1 MQRVVPIFVDDV
13 HFQKTTFLLY
23 LNEDYAYAL
32 FAESTAEGVK
42 GFHTSDFY
50 FVENMIAKLQ
60 YLYKLRSQ
68 I

>member
-1 MQRVVPIFVDDV
+1 MQRVVPIFIDDAS
-13 HFQKTTFLLY
+13 FKKTTFLLY

-32 FAESTAEGVK
+32 FAEPTADGVS

-50 FVENMIAKLQ
+50 FVENMITKLQ
-60 YLYKLRSQ
+60 DLYKLRSQ